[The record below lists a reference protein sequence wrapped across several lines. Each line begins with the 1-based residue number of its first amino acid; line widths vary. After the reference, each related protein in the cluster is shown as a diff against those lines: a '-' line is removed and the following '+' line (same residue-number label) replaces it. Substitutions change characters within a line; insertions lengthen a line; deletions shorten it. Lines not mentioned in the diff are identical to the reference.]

1 MDGRYFVE
9 VNDIGSLALFT
20 KYDFKVF
27 TGGELQGRW
36 VISPMT
42 YVRGVLLNTD
52 AATTEVNLMKA
63 LYAYNQATQAYN
75 SDNYGLDIQW

>member
-1 MDGRYFVE
+1 
-9 VNDIGSLALFT
+9 
-20 KYDFKVF
+20 
-27 TGGELQGRW
+27 
-36 VISPMT
+36 MT